1 MKSLKYRIR
10 KVLHSFGL
18 DIVDVRKSIVQ
29 NLRIETLFDVG
40 ANAGQYAMRMRE
52 EGYAGTIVSFE
63 PLSDAHRLLQ
73 ENASKDSKWLVHD
86 RCAIGE
92 REDRVEINISGGN
105 SKSSSLLPMLETHSN
120 SAPSSAYIGKEPVEV
135 IPLSSV
141 FDRYR
146 SPGMANFLKI
156 DTQGFEHHVLAG
168 TGSSLESC
176 VGVQLE
182 LSITPLY
189 EGSELYPYFF
199 DFFDAHS
206 FDLWDVEPGFYSP
219 ETGRLLQFDAIF
231 VNRNY
236 R

>member
-1 MKSLKYRIR
+1 MKNLKYRIR
-10 KVLHSFGL
+10 KVLHSFGF
-18 DIVDVRKSIVQ
+18 DIVDVRTSIVQ
-29 NLRIETLFDVG
+29 NLKIETLFDIG
-40 ANAGQYAMRMRE
+40 ANAGQYAMKMRE

-92 REDRVEINISGGN
+92 REDQVEINISGN
-105 SKSSSLLPMLETHSN
+105 SKSSSLLPMLATHSS
-120 SAPSSAYIGKEPVEV
+120 SAPSSTYIGRELVDV

-141 FDRYR
+141 FDKYR
-146 SPGMANFLKI
+146 SPGITNFLKI

-168 TGSSLESC
+168 IENSLESF

-189 EGSELYPYFF
+189 EGSKLYPYFF
-199 DFFDAHS
+199 EYFDARG
-206 FDLWDVEPGFYSP
+206 FDLWDVEPGFSSP
-219 ETGRLLQFDAIF
+219 ATGRLLQFDAIF
-231 VNRNY
+231 VSRNY

>member
-1 MKSLKYRIR
+1 MNLKYRIR
-10 KVLHSFGL
+10 KVLHSFGF

-29 NLRIETLFDVG
+29 NLKIETLFDVG
-40 ANAGQYAMRMRE
+40 ANAGQYAMKMRE

-63 PLSDAHRLLQ
+63 PLSDAHKLLQ
-73 ENASKDSKWLVHD
+73 ENASNDSKWLVHD

-92 REDRVEINISGGN
+92 KQDEVEINISGN
-105 SKSSSLLPMLETHSN
+105 SKSSSLLPMLETHSK
-120 SAPSSAYIGKEPVEV
+120 SAPTSTYIGTEKVDV

-141 FDRYR
+141 FDGYR
-146 SPGMANFLKI
+146 SPGMTNFLKI

-168 TGSSLESC
+168 IENNLESF
-176 VGVQLE
+176 VGVQSE
-182 LSITPLY
+182 LSIIPLY
-189 EGSELYPYFF
+189 EGSELYPYYFEY
-199 DFFDAHS
+199 FDAHG
-206 FDLWDVEPGFYSP
+206 FDLWDVEPGFSSS

>member
-1 MKSLKYRIR
+1 VKNLKYRIR
-10 KVLHSFGL
+10 KVLHSFGF
-18 DIVDVRKSIVQ
+18 DIVEVRKSIVQ
-29 NLRIETLFDVG
+29 NLKIETLFDVG
-40 ANAGQYAMRMRE
+40 ANAGQYAMKMRE

-63 PLSDAHRLLQ
+63 PLSDAHMLLQ
-73 ENASKDSKWLVHD
+73 ENSSKDSKWLVHD

-92 REDRVEINISGGN
+92 RDDTVEINISGN
-105 SKSSSLLPMLETHSN
+105 SKSSSLLPMLETHSK
-120 SAPSSAYIGKEPVEV
+120 SAPSSTYIGKELVDV

-141 FDRYR
+141 FDTYR
-146 SPGMANFLKI
+146 SPRITNFLKI

-168 TGSSLESC
+168 IENNLESF

-182 LSITPLY
+182 LSMTPLY

-199 DFFDAHS
+199 DYFDAHG
-206 FDLWDVEPGFYSP
+206 FDLWDVEPGFSSP
-219 ETGRLLQFDAIF
+219 DTGRMLQFDAIF